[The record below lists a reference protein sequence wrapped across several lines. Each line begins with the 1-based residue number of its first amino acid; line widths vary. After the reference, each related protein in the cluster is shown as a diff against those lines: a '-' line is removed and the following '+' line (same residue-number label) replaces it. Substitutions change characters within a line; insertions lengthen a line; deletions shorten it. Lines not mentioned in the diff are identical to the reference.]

1 MLQEIKTVL
10 AEFLQVDDLLDAKV
24 RRKIASLSR
33 RVPEGSAEWDVL
45 YRQYFEE
52 EKRKL
57 AEPIVKLQLRGNR
70 EMLANDFGGSLRAP
84 QWARDDPGGFGLR

>member
-1 MLQEIKTVL
+1 VSHVSEGRISALSHLVLAELKRSDVADLHTDRLVLQEIKAALTD
-10 AEFLQVDDLLDAKV
+10 FLQIDDALDAKV

-45 YRQYFEE
+45 YRQYFGE

-57 AEPIVKLQLRGNR
+57 GR
-70 EMLANDFGGSLRAP
+70 
-84 QWARDDPGGFGLR
+84 